1 MSVIE
6 KFTEFLNTLT
16 MKYQLGNKCWI
27 NTVVMIQ
34 SVPHCL
40 LMIILLPEYYYVP
53 IRKIKLFCCMFLIF
67 YFCVPICIV
76 QRIDMDFMSMH
87 K

>member
-1 MSVIE
+1 MIE

-16 MKYQLGNKCWI
+16 MKYELRNKCWI

-40 LMIILLPEYYYVP
+40 CWV
-53 IRKIKLFCCMFLIF
+53 F
-67 YFCVPICIV
+67 YFQNIKKSLGMPYSVITA
-76 QRIDMDFMSMH
+76 Q
-87 K
+87 